1 MKTIVIVG
9 GGAAGLQLAIGL
21 GRALGRKKL
30 ARVVLV
36 DRSPTHLW
44 KPLLHE
50 VAAGSVE
57 PTVHHTSFA
66 LQAERNHFQFIR
78 GDLVSVDRASRVIA
92 VATGGSGGTDDTTNA
107 DSLHAIAYD
116 KLVLAVGGVTQYFGV
131 AGAREHA
138 LALDSVSGA
147 ERVRDRLHAAL
158 RSKSSPTEPQSDA
171 RKVRVAIVGAG
182 ATGVQLAAQLRR
194 TSRLLNRY
202 GVHRLDP
209 VHDVDIAVLEAAPT
223 ILPGMDGE
231 LAARVSRQLAQ
242 QHIGVAT
249 GQRVTAVTPQGLE
262 LGGNKH
268 VNADLVVWAAGVAAP
283 PLIATF
289 GLAVNEKG
297 QARVGPTLQCLDDEA
312 VFAIGD
318 CASCRPTNV
327 AKELPTRAQV
337 AFQQALYL
345 VAALPRHLSGKPVR
359 AFVYRDYGS
368 LISLAGG
375 RAVGSLAAGK
385 GLSGWY
391 VEGRMAAL
399 MHHAIYRRH
408 ILSINGWRR
417 ALVVS
422 LSHGLERWLGAGTR
436 LH

>member
-1 MKTIVIVG
+1 MRTIVIVG
-9 GGAAGLQLAIGL
+9 GGAAGLQVAIGL
-21 GRALGRKKL
+21 GRALGKRRR

-57 PTVHHTSFA
+57 PTIHHTSLA
-66 LQAERNHFQFIR
+66 LQAQRNHFQFIR
-78 GDLVSVDRASRVIA
+78 GNLVSVDRALRTVSVD
-92 VATGGSGGTDDTTNA
+92 TGGNAEIAGTDPQV
-107 DSLHAIAYD
+107 IAYD
-116 KLVLAVGGVTQYFGV
+116 KLILAIGGVTEYFGV

-138 LALDSVSGA
+138 LALDSVSSA

-158 RSKSSPTEPQSDA
+158 RSKSEQESSLGTVG
-171 RKVRVAIVGAG
+171 KVRVAIVGGG

-202 GVHRLDP
+202 GVHQLDP
-209 VHDVDIAVLEAAPT
+209 VQDVDITVLEAAPS

-231 LAARVSRQLAQ
+231 LAARVARQLARQ
-242 QHIGVAT
+242 NIGIAT
-249 GQRVTAVTPQGLE
+249 GQRVTAVTPDGLK
-262 LGGNKH
+262 LNGNEPL
-268 VNADLVVWAAGVAAP
+268 NADIVVWAAGIAAPAEVAAM
-283 PLIATF
+283 
-289 GLAVNEKG
+289 GLAVNGKG
-297 QARVGPTLQCLDDEA
+297 QACVDAMLLCVGDENI
-312 VFAIGD
+312 FAIGD

-345 VAALPRHLSGKPVR
+345 VAAVPRHLAGKPVR
-359 AFVYRDYGS
+359 PFFYRDYGS
-368 LISLAGG
+368 VISLAGAG
-375 RAVGSLAAGK
+375 AVGSLATVK
-385 GLSGWY
+385 GIPDWY
-391 VEGRMAAL
+391 VEGRLAAL
-399 MHHAIYRRH
+399 LHLAIYRRH
-408 ILSINGWRR
+408 IFSINGWRR
-417 ALVVS
+417 ALAVS

>member
-9 GGAAGLQLAIGL
+9 GGAAGLQLAIDL
-21 GRALGRKKL
+21 GRALGRKKR

-66 LQAERNHFQFIR
+66 LQAERNHFEFVQ
-78 GDLVSVDRASRVIA
+78 GELVSVDRTSRVIT
-92 VATGGSGGTDDTTNA
+92 VATGSAGETTDA
-107 DSLHAIAYD
+107 DSLHAIGYD

-147 ERVRDRLHAAL
+147 ELVRDRLHAAL
-158 RSKSSPTEPQSDA
+158 RSKSLPATPQADA

-182 ATGVQLAAQLRR
+182 ATGVQLASQLRR
-194 TSRLLNRY
+194 TSRLLNQY

-223 ILPGMDGE
+223 ILPGMDGG
-231 LAARVSRQLAQ
+231 LAARVSRRLAQ
-242 QHIGVAT
+242 QHIRVGT
-249 GQRVTAVTPQGLE
+249 GQRVTSVTPDDLV
-262 LGGNKH
+262 LGANERLN
-268 VNADLVVWAAGVAAP
+268 VDLVVWAAGVVAS
-283 PLIATF
+283 PLVATL
-289 GLAVNEKG
+289 GLALNEKG
-297 QARVGPTLQCLDDEA
+297 QARVGPTLQSLGDDD

-327 AKELPTRAQV
+327 ARELPTRAQV

-345 VAALPRHLSGKPVR
+345 VEALPRHLSSRPVLP
-359 AFVYRDYGS
+359 FVYRDYGS

-375 RAVGSLAAGK
+375 RAVGSLATVK
-385 GLSGWY
+385 GSSGWY
-391 VEGRMAAL
+391 VEGKIAAL

-417 ALVVS
+417 ALIVS